1 MSKVLFSSQFPS
13 KFLPR
18 LLDFCRKLKEEGVK
32 VTLHQEIDACRSLQ
46 YINISNHND
55 FYCTLKTNLL
65 SRREDIQIFD
75 EIFFHY
81 WDFSKKEIKEKRG
94 TDYTTEDEPAEYP
107 DEKEHLYLEIADYAQ
122 DDLKE
127 EKEFLEIPAYS
138 PAERLLEKDFST
150 FEDEYLEA
158 IKKAISLIAQKIK
171 IKKSL
176 RKKASYKKT
185 HLFDLRRT
193 MRKNFRQR
201 GGIIEL
207 AWKIPKKTKTR
218 IVLICDVS
226 GSMECYSRFLIQFLY
241 ALQNS
246 LGNVETFVFS
256 TRLSRLTPILKRKG
270 FEEALKKISRM
281 VLDWSGGTDIGGCLM
296 VFNRKYAPT
305 LLYWKSIVIIISDGW
320 DRGDENLLREEMKR
334 LKKKAHRII
343 WLNPLL
349 GSSKYQP
356 ICKGMKT
363 ALPFLDQFLP
373 VHNLKSIVHLGEV
386 LHRIC

>member
-1 MSKVLFSSQFPS
+1 MW
-13 KFLPR
+13 
-18 LLDFCRKLKEEGVK
+18 CR
-32 VTLHQEIDACRSLQ
+32 A
-46 YINISNHND
+46 INISNHND

-193 MRKNFRQR
+193 MRK
-201 GGIIEL
+201 
-207 AWKIPKKTKTR
+207 K
-218 IVLICDVS
+218 
-226 GSMECYSRFLIQFLY
+226 
-241 ALQNS
+241 
-246 LGNVETFVFS
+246 
-256 TRLSRLTPILKRKG
+256 LSSK
-270 FEEALKKISRM
+270 
-281 VLDWSGGTDIGGCLM
+281 
-296 VFNRKYAPT
+296 
-305 LLYWKSIVIIISDGW
+305 
-320 DRGDENLLREEMKR
+320 RGD
-334 LKKKAHRII
+334 
-343 WLNPLL
+343 
-349 GSSKYQP
+349 Y
-356 ICKGMKT
+356 
-363 ALPFLDQFLP
+363 
-373 VHNLKSIVHLGEV
+373 
-386 LHRIC
+386 

>member
-1 MSKVLFSSQFPS
+1 MSKVFSSPPPA

-18 LLDFCRKLKEEGVK
+18 LLGFCRKLKEEGVK

-46 YINISNHND
+46 YIDIFNYND
-55 FYCTLKTNLL
+55 FYCALKTNLI
-65 SRREDIQIFD
+65 SRRDDIPIFD
-75 EIFFHY
+75 EIFFQY
-81 WDFSKKEIKEKRG
+81 WDFSRKEIEEKRG
-94 TDYTTEDEPAEYP
+94 TNYTTEDESAG
-107 DEKEHLYLEIADYAQ
+107 DSKEKEPLYLEIADYAQ

-127 EKEFLEIPAYS
+127 EKEFLEIPTYS
-138 PAERLLEKDFST
+138 PAERLLEKDFGT
-150 FEDEYLEA
+150 FGDEDLEA
-158 IKKAISLIAQKIK
+158 LKKAISLIAQKIK

-176 RKKASYKKT
+176 RKKASNKKT
-185 HLFDLRRT
+185 HFFDLRRT
-193 MRKNFRQR
+193 MRKNLRQ
-201 GGIIEL
+201 GGEIIEL
-207 AWKIPKKTKTR
+207 AWKIPKKSKTR
-218 IVLICDVS
+218 VVLICDVS

-270 FEEALKKISRM
+270 FEEALKKISRT
-281 VLDWSGGTDIGGCLM
+281 VLDWSGGTNIGGCLKT
-296 VFNRKYAPT
+296 FNCNYAPN
-305 LLYWKSIVIIISDGW
+305 LLYGKSIVIIISDGW
-320 DRGDENLLREEMKR
+320 DRGDENLLHEEIKR
-334 LKKKAHRII
+334 LKKRSYRLI

-349 GSSKYQP
+349 CSSKYQP

-373 VHNLKSIVHLGEV
+373 VHNLKSLIYIGEV